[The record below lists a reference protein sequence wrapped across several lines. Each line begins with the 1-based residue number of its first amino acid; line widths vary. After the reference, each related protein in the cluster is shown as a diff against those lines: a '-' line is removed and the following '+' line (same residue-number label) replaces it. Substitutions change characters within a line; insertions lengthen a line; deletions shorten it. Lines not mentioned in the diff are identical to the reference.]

1 MAKGG
6 VLVDFLE
13 LAREIEKGIIDIR
26 RDLHMYPELGFEL
39 ERTSEKVKCF
49 LKNEGIDFY
58 ETAKTG
64 ICAIICGNGSKTIG
78 IRADMDALPIEE
90 KNDCEYKSQN
100 KGKMHACGH
109 DAHTAILMGTAKI
122 LNGIRHELNG
132 NVKLIFEPA
141 EETVGGARLMIEDG
155 VLKNPNVDAIIGL
168 HVEEWI
174 DVGKIGIKKGVVN
187 AASNPFK
194 IKIIGSGG
202 HGANPQNTIDPIVI
216 ASNVI
221 SSLQTIV
228 SREISPTDSA
238 VITIGS
244 IHGGTAQ
251 NIIPE
256 EVELEGIIRCLNI
269 EHRDY
274 IKMRLREVTT
284 GIVNSMRGRCEIQI
298 DESYPCLYNDDY
310 MTDLLVSSAEKII
323 QSKNIV
329 KLNAPSMGV
338 ESFAYFAM
346 EKPSVFY
353 YLGCGNV
360 NKNIVHAAHSNKFD
374 IDEQCLSIGVAIE
387 CQAVWDYLNE
397 EEI

>member
-1 MAKGG
+1 M
-6 VLVDFLE
+6 DFLE
-13 LAREIEKGIIDIR
+13 LAREIEKEIIDIR

-39 ERTSEKVKCF
+39 ERTSNKVKNF
-49 LKNEGIDFY
+49 LKAEGIEFY

-64 ICAIICGNGSKTIG
+64 ICAIIRGNGSKTIG

-90 KNDCEYKSQN
+90 ENDCEYRSRN

-122 LNGIRHELNG
+122 LNSVKHKLNG
-132 NVKLIFEPA
+132 NVKLFFEPA
-141 EETVGGARLMIEDG
+141 EETVGGARLMIDDG
-155 VLKNPNVDAIIGL
+155 VLKNPEVDAVIGL
-168 HVEEWI
+168 HVQEWI
-174 DVGKIGIKKGVVN
+174 NVGQIGIKKGVVN

-202 HGANPQNTIDPIVI
+202 HGANPQNTVDPIVI
-216 ASNVI
+216 AANVI
-221 SSLQTIV
+221 SSLQSIV

-256 EVELEGIIRCLNI
+256 KVELEGIIRCPKNEQREFL
-269 EHRDY
+269 
-274 IKMRLREVTT
+274 KMRLRELTR
-284 GIVNSMRGRCEIQI
+284 GIVSSMRGKCEIQI

-310 MTDLLVSSAEKII
+310 MVDLLTTSAEKII
-323 QSKNIV
+323 HSENII
-329 KLNAPSMGV
+329 KLDNPGMGV

-353 YLGCGNV
+353 YLGCRNV
-360 NKNIVHAAHSNKFD
+360 NKNIIHAAHSNKFD

-387 CQAVWDYLNE
+387 CQSAWDYLNK